1 MYTDEKMKLRAD
13 CFRALQ
19 HHLDENCR
27 DVYEFCHQW
36 ILGGNTDIEDVEI
49 SFLDMLALPPPS
61 ADDFFLPAA

>member
-1 MYTDEKMKLRAD
+1 MYTDEKMKLRAE

-36 ILGGNTDIEDVEI
+36 ILGGNTDIDDVEI
-49 SFLDMLALPPPS
+49 SFLEYVLDLSLIHI
-61 ADDFFLPAA
+61 